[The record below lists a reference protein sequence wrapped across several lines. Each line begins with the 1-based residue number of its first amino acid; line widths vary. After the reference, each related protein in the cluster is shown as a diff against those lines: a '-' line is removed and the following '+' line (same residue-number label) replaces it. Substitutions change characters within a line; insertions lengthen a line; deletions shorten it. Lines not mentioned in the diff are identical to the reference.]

1 MTAALVMPTELTIY
15 TAAETRQ
22 AWLAALAEPA
32 EGPLCVAADAVA
44 EADAAGVQLVLALSR
59 SLAERSRS
67 LRLVD
72 PSPALRGACERLGL
86 SALLS
91 SGDAA

>member
-1 MTAALVMPTELTIY
+1 MTVELVMPTELTIY
-15 TAAETRQ
+15 TTAETRQ
-22 AWLAALAEPA
+22 AWLAALAEPG
-32 EGPLCVAADAVA
+32 EGPLCVAADAVT

-59 SLAERSRS
+59 SLAERSRN

-86 SALLS
+86 STLLS

>member
-1 MTAALVMPTELTIY
+1 MTVELVMPTELTIY

-22 AWLAALAEPA
+22 AWLAALAEPG

-86 SALLS
+86 STLLS
-91 SGDAA
+91 HGDAA